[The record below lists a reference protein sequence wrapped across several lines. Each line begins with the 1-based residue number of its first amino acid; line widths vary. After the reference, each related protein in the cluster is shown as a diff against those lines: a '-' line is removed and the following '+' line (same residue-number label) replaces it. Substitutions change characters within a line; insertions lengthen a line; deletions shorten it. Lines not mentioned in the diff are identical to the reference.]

1 MNSFKNI
8 VEIEKERQRFVK
20 ELDVEAAKK
29 YHKKYFGVAPSSNEV
44 MLIGLHK
51 VRYHSWF
58 ATAEETE
65 ESKKW
70 FESNGYSTNF

>member
-1 MNSFKNI
+1 MNDFKNI

-29 YHKKYFGVAPSSNEV
+29 YHKKYFRVAPSSDEV

-51 VRYHSWF
+51 ARYNSYF
-58 ATAEETE
+58 VTAEERE

-70 FESNGYSTNF
+70 LESNGYSINF

>member
-58 ATAEETE
+58 ATAEEKE

-70 FESNGYSTNF
+70 LESNGYSTNF